1 MKKISFMGECM
12 VELRTDECSATS
24 LHHSFAGDVYNSAV
38 YLKRCFD
45 DVSVGFVT
53 VTGDDTFSHRMRQ
66 GFELEGLDTS
76 RVFTHPT
83 RATGLYL
90 IDTDDDGERS
100 FTYWRSESA
109 AKTIVSYLSDDVLNS
124 LTSNDMFMFSGIS
137 IAIIPPDEREPFFN
151 FIEALKNKGVKL
163 VFDPNYRAR
172 LWASRADAKGNFEQ
186 ALSLSDIA
194 LVGVEDMEELY
205 GLASSGDVMK
215 LCQSHGVDEVVIKNG
230 PSSVLTSLDGKYEE
244 HTITPVSNVVDTTS
258 AGDAF
263 NGVYL
268 GGRLQNLPI
277 SRCVSMA
284 AKAAGTVIQH
294 RGAIIPKGIVEAS
307 LADAHES
314 A

>member
-12 VELRTDECSATS
+12 VELRTDECSESS
-24 LHHSFAGDVYNSAV
+24 LHRSFAGDVYNSAV

-45 DVSVGFVT
+45 DVCVGLVT
-53 VTGDDTFSHRMRQ
+53 VTGNDTFGHKMRQ
-66 GFELEGLDTS
+66 DFESESLDRS
-76 RVFTHPT
+76 MVFTHPT

-109 AKTIVSYLSDDVLNS
+109 ARTIVSFLNDDVLNS

-137 IAIIPPDEREPFFN
+137 LAIIPPDERMPFFN
-151 FIEALKNKGVKL
+151 FIKALKDKGVKL

-172 LWASRADAKGNFEQ
+172 LWTSHADAKANFEQ
-186 ALSLSDIA
+186 ALSLSNIA
-194 LVGVEDMEELY
+194 LVGVEDIGELF
-205 GLASSGDVMK
+205 GLATSGDVMK
-215 LCQSHGVDEVVIKNG
+215 LCQSHRVDEIVIKNG
-230 PSSVLTSLDGKYEE
+230 PSSVLTSLNGECEE

-263 NGVYL
+263 NGIYL
-268 GGRLQNLPI
+268 GGRVKSLPI
-277 SRCVSMA
+277 SHCVSMA
-284 AKAAGTVIQH
+284 AQAAGTVIQY

-307 LADAHES
+307 LADVHKC
-314 A
+314 